1 MCSNLNKNEEFSE
14 RMFNRNIPSSNIDI
28 QFSMRPISTKYTLM
42 PIIDQYK
49 QSNVPIIISTTYN
62 VGKVFNPGNDMGPW
76 NGFSNNV
83 DIETLLRNQIF
94 SLQNCEQSVYVP
106 SSTSDLYNSDN
117 IETNQMQPY
126 PKLFEPAMFDNFN
139 PNHYI
144 ISSDKID
151 ESLLNGIE
159 AILAPISDDGY
170 KYNHFIYDSDKVYN
184 DKKRLEISIYVEG
197 EDTFTEKSNIII
209 GSEIKEAV
217 LTLLDFLKRRTG
229 NEASIYVC
237 DHNDY
242 QFIDMKDT
250 DIHGLEDLDDL
261 REEYAET
268 DSMKIVVLL

>member
-1 MCSNLNKNEEFSE
+1 M
-14 RMFNRNIPSSNIDI
+14 IYI
-28 QFSMRPISTKYTLM
+28 
-42 PIIDQYK
+42 
-49 QSNVPIIISTTYN
+49 
-62 VGKVFNPGNDMGPW
+62 
-76 NGFSNNV
+76 
-83 DIETLLRNQIF
+83 
-94 SLQNCEQSVYVP
+94 
-106 SSTSDLYNSDN
+106 
-117 IETNQMQPY
+117 
-126 PKLFEPAMFDNFN
+126 KLFDNFN
-139 PNHYI
+139 PNHYV

-151 ESLLNGIE
+151 ESLLNGID

-170 KYNHFIYDSDKVYN
+170 KYSHYIYDRDKVYN
-184 DKKRLEISIYVEG
+184 DQKRLEISIYVEG

-229 NEASIYVC
+229 NEASIYVW
-237 DHNDY
+237 DESEY

>member
-1 MCSNLNKNEEFSE
+1 M
-14 RMFNRNIPSSNIDI
+14 IYI
-28 QFSMRPISTKYTLM
+28 
-42 PIIDQYK
+42 
-49 QSNVPIIISTTYN
+49 
-62 VGKVFNPGNDMGPW
+62 
-76 NGFSNNV
+76 
-83 DIETLLRNQIF
+83 
-94 SLQNCEQSVYVP
+94 
-106 SSTSDLYNSDN
+106 
-117 IETNQMQPY
+117 
-126 PKLFEPAMFDNFN
+126 KLFDNFN
-139 PNHYI
+139 PNHYV

-170 KYNHFIYDSDKVYN
+170 KYNHFIYDKDKVYN

-229 NEASIYVC
+229 NEPSIYVW
-237 DHNDY
+237 DDNEH

-250 DIHGLEDLDDL
+250 DTHGLEDIDDL

-268 DSMKIVVLL
+268 DSMKIVVLLNS

>member
-1 MCSNLNKNEEFSE
+1 M
-14 RMFNRNIPSSNIDI
+14 IYI
-28 QFSMRPISTKYTLM
+28 
-42 PIIDQYK
+42 
-49 QSNVPIIISTTYN
+49 
-62 VGKVFNPGNDMGPW
+62 
-76 NGFSNNV
+76 
-83 DIETLLRNQIF
+83 
-94 SLQNCEQSVYVP
+94 
-106 SSTSDLYNSDN
+106 
-117 IETNQMQPY
+117 
-126 PKLFEPAMFDNFN
+126 KLFDNFN

-151 ESLLNGIE
+151 ESLLNGID

-184 DKKRLEISIYVEG
+184 DQKRLEISIYVEG

-229 NEASIYVC
+229 NEPSIYVW

-250 DIHGLEDLDDL
+250 DTHGLEDLDDL

-268 DSMKIVVLL
+268 DSMKIVVLLDT